1 MTIKTIEQLIT
12 LLFPKTFND
21 MIREHVDNDFEWNYS
36 AMTFAE
42 MDVDDLDLIETI
54 MNIEK
59 EYDCEIPDDLGEKI
73 LSENPQPLMK
83 SYLRNSRLE
92 ELGI

>member
-1 MTIKTIEQLIT
+1 MTIKTIEQLVT
-12 LLFPKTFND
+12 LLLPNTFSD
-21 MIREHVDNDFEWNYS
+21 MVREHVYNDFEWDYN
-36 AMTFAE
+36 AKTFAE
-42 MDVDDLDLIETI
+42 MDVDDLDLIEVI

-59 EYDCEIPDDLGEKI
+59 KYDCEIPDDLGEKI

>member
-1 MTIKTIEQLIT
+1 MTIKTIEQLVT
-12 LLFPKTFND
+12 LLLPKTFSD
-21 MIREHVDNDFEWNYS
+21 MITEHIDEVFEWDFS
-36 AMTFAE
+36 AKTFAE
-42 MDVDDLDLIETI
+42 MNVDDLDLIETI

-59 EYDCEIPDDLGEKI
+59 VYDCEITDDLGEKI

>member
-1 MTIKTIEQLIT
+1 MTIKTIEQLVT
-12 LLFPKTFND
+12 LLLPKTFSD
-21 MIREHVDNDFEWNYS
+21 MITEHIDEVFEWDYN
-36 AMTFAE
+36 AKTFAE

-59 EYDCEIPDDLGEKI
+59 KYDCEITDNLGEKI
-73 LSENPQPLMK
+73 LTENPQTLMK

>member
-1 MTIKTIEQLIT
+1 MTIKTIEQLVT
-12 LLFPKTFND
+12 LLLPKTFSD
-21 MIREHVDNDFEWNYS
+21 MITEHIDEVFEWDYN
-36 AMTFAE
+36 AKTFAE
-42 MDVDDLDLIETI
+42 MDVDDLDIIEVI

-59 EYDCEIPDDLGEKI
+59 KYDCEIPDDLGEKI
-73 LSENPQPLMK
+73 LTENPQPLMK